1 MLSIQILDAGIDV
14 KSRGLTK
21 TMNNKRRNNKVW
33 VPTPDEIRKGCLQI
47 QAAWTETETESRKRR
62 GEVNTPVSVVT
73 VNLDAWQ
80 HVRKPAVLD

>member
-1 MLSIQILDAGIDV
+1 MLSIQTLAAGIDV

-33 VPTPDEIRKGCLQI
+33 VPTPDEIRKACLKI
-47 QAAWTETETESRKRR
+47 QAAWTETELRKRR

-80 HVRKPAVLD
+80 HVRKPAVFD